1 VFAEPAA
8 SVVPNDRLCGVPR
21 FKRKRI
27 VPLIVLT
34 LRLCLSVVFFIAG
47 MAKLLAGLE
56 STRKSLTD
64 FGVPK
69 LLVGPGAVVLPAV
82 EISIALLLF
91 PPFSAQIA
99 ALSACG
105 LRCQPSGIERP
116 DLASASGTTTGMNPI
131 PLLSRMPPRAI
142 FSRLQRP
149 TESQAKEIVMARI
162 TPLRPLAA
170 ASRIVAIHW

>member
-34 LRLCLSVVFFIAG
+34 LRLCLSVVIFIAG

-91 PPFSAQIA
+91 PPFPAQIA

-116 DLASASGTTTGMNPI
+116 DLCVGFWKDN
-131 PLLSRMPPRAI
+131 
-142 FSRLQRP
+142 
-149 TESQAKEIVMARI
+149 
-162 TPLRPLAA
+162 
-170 ASRIVAIHW
+170 